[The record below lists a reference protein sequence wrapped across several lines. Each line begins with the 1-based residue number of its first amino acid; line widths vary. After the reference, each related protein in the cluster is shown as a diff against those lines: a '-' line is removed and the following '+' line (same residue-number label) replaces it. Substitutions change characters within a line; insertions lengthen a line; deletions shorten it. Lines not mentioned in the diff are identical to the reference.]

1 MSENDAAKDA
11 RIKELEALVAS
22 LQARL
27 RAANITIEQY
37 QNQTRRSYRDNYD
50 YLPYEDDDRD
60 R

>member
-1 MSENDAAKDA
+1 MSENDAKDE
-11 RIKELEALVAS
+11 RIRELEALVAS

-27 RAANITIEQY
+27 RTANATIEQY
-37 QNQTRRSYRDNYD
+37 QNQARRSYQDNYD

>member
-1 MSENDAAKDA
+1 MSENDAAKDD

-22 LQARL
+22 IQARL
-27 RAANITIEQY
+27 RAANTTIEQY
-37 QNQTRRSYRDNYD
+37 QSQIRRSYRDNYD

>member
-1 MSENDAAKDA
+1 MSENDAAKEA

-27 RAANITIEQY
+27 RAANTTIEQY